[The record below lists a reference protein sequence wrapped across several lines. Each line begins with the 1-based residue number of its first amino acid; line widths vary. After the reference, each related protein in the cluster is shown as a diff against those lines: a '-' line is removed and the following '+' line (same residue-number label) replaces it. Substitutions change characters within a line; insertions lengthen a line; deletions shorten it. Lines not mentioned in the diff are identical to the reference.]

1 MADKRPIEQRVAD
14 HENRIEHI
22 EDSMRDL
29 KDDLSKGLQRVD
41 ESNRYLRNQN
51 GEILR
56 EIIKRN
62 NVAEQHD
69 YTLKKMSKT
78 NQIKMFTMIFG
89 ASGLAFALIELL
101 LKFL

>member
-1 MADKRPIEQRVAD
+1 MVDKKPIDKQIAD
-14 HENRIEHI
+14 HEQRIQAMEHNI
-22 EDSMRDL
+22 NEL
-29 KDDLSKGLQRVD
+29 KDDLKQGLQRVD

-78 NQIKMFTMIFG
+78 NQIKTFTTIFG